1 MESLV
6 NELIKYFMMEASHPL
21 IDIPNNYVNKREF
34 LRGLLNVREPKMLPI
49 EIINKEN
56 ELLQRELENK
66 KIISEENF
74 DKGLSLYQG
83 DITCIKCDAIINPT
97 DSKMLGCFIPN
108 HNCISNKI
116 HSGAGISLRLKCFEI
131 TKGSDIE
138 TSKVIMTEGF
148 NLPCK
153 YIIHTV
159 KPTISFLDEKT
170 INDIVLFYRNS
181 LEMASKNNIKS
192 ICVPNLKAPFE
203 IKEEVSRIII
213 NTIKEFMKNNN
224 QIEKIIFDVYTL
236 DDYNIYSKIII

>member
-1 MESLV
+1 
-6 NELIKYFMMEASHPL
+6 
-21 IDIPNNYVNKREF
+21 
-34 LRGLLNVREPKMLPI
+34 
-49 EIINKEN
+49 
-56 ELLQRELENK
+56 
-66 KIISEENF
+66 
-74 DKGLSLYQG
+74 
-83 DITCIKCDAIINPT
+83 
-97 DSKMLGCFIPN
+97 
-108 HNCISNKI
+108 
-116 HSGAGISLRLKCFEI
+116 
-131 TKGSDIE
+131 
-138 TSKVIMTEGF
+138 MTEGF

-159 KPTISFLDEKT
+159 KPTISLLDEKT

-192 ICVPNLKAPFE
+192 ICVPNLKAPSE